1 MRLGRERRHLRA
13 IRKLLLA
20 TSLPLALL
28 AAACGGGGGTAP
40 AGGGGSS
47 AQGGIPAG
55 DIKIGIQA
63 PLTRDYALEGQGF
76 QKAIQ
81 LLADQIN
88 AQGGIDGHKIQV
100 VAQDDQGTAQQAA
113 VAAQKLV
120 TEGVVAVVGG
130 YNSTATEAAQPIYNQ
145 NKVIQI
151 TPASTAV
158 QLSQKGYKY
167 FFRTATLDSAQGK
180 FAADLMVK
188 TLGFQKIALLHD
200 NSTYALG
207 LAQATEQAVKAD
219 GGQVVF
225 FDAIVPGSNDFGA
238 VLTRLK
244 AQAPQAVYFT
254 GYFSDA
260 GLLLKQS
267 QAIGLKTQWIGGD
280 ANNNPQLIQ
289 VAGPAAEGFLVTTP
303 PQPQDLKTPE
313 AEQFVQQYQQKY
325 GEMPPSVWTIS
336 AADAFRV
343 IVDAIQKTHSTDPDK
358 LAAYLHQLKDFPGFT
373 GPISFAANGDREG
386 TLHKAYIVKDG
397 KFVLYDKQPN
407 E

>member
-1 MRLGRERRHLRA
+1 MNL
-13 IRKLLLA
+13 IRKSSLLA
-20 TSLPLALL
+20 GLLGGALL
-28 AAACGGGGGTAP
+28 ALAACGGTTP
-40 AGGGGSS
+40 AGGGS
-47 AQGGIPAG
+47 AQGGIPSG
-55 DIKIGIQA
+55 PIKIGIQA
-63 PLTRDYALEGQGF
+63 PLSRDYALEGQGF
-76 QKAIQ
+76 QRAIQ
-81 LLADQIN
+81 LLAGQIN
-88 AQGGIDGHKIQV
+88 DKGGIDGHKIQIV
-100 VAQDDQGTAQQAA
+100 PEDDQGTAQQAA
-113 VAAQKLV
+113 TAAQRLV
-120 TEGVVAVVGG
+120 AEGVVAVVGG

-145 NKVIQI
+145 NKVIQV

-188 TLGFQKIALLHD
+188 TLGFRRIALLHD

-207 LAQATEQAVKAD
+207 LAQATQKAVQED

-225 FDAIVPGSNDFGA
+225 FDAIVPGSNDYGA
-238 VLTRLK
+238 ILTRLK
-244 AQAPQAVYFT
+244 AAAPQAVYFT

-267 QAIGLKTQWIGGD
+267 QAIGFKTQWIGGD
-280 ANNNPQLIQ
+280 ANNNPQLVR
-289 VAGPAAEGFLVTTP
+289 VAGPDAEGFMVTTP

-313 AEQFVQQYQQKY
+313 AEQFVQEYRQKY

-343 IVDAIQKTHSTDPDK
+343 IVDAIEKTHSTNPDK
-358 LAAYLHQLKDFPGFT
+358 LADDLHQLKDFPGFT

-386 TLHKAYIVKDG
+386 TLHKAYIVRNG
-397 KFVLYDKQPN
+397 QFVLYEKQPN